1 MCFFH
6 THCDLGEAHNCFFS
20 HQIDHGIRR
29 VCLDSE
35 VDDLSETSPKPW
47 IEYIVKID
55 APNTRRSCFFF
66 VGEVDIGVT
75 NYCKVVINCFIWTR
89 ESLDSGMS
97 VLRQGKHNNP
107 WAVGYNVHV
116 LGSHPLTAGPI
127 GSCVETPAIKPT
139 RWCLWG
145 RSGYRGCGGSQHG
158 TLHRWYGCP
167 GFEFEQL
174 PHWTAFGFFG
184 HVEIFLFK
192 STAINILC
200 EHMIHCKKN

>member
-1 MCFFH
+1 MFGQWSWWLVWDF
-6 THCDLGEAHNCFFS
+6 TQTLNR
-20 HQIDHGIRR
+20 IY
-29 VCLDSE
+29 SE
-35 VDDLSETSPKPW
+35 DWCTKYTS
-47 IEYIVKID
+47 IMF
-55 APNTRRSCFFF
+55 FFF
-66 VGEVDIGVT
+66 VGELDIGVT

-116 LGSHPLTAGPI
+116 VGSHPLTAGPI